1 MTERMCCEVS
11 QIIKKN
17 IKSDINI
24 VNDIVTDILL
34 SIDKKIGEDNL
45 FNIKLILSELIVN
58 SIKHG
63 NNNDCEKNISIFLLV
78 EDRWVEI
85 NVCDEG
91 KGFMYSKNLD
101 PCTYCET
108 GRGLLLVE
116 GLSDL
121 FLVCKNSI
129 TSIKYFE

>member
-1 MTERMCCEVS
+1 MS
-11 QIIKKN
+11 QIIKKS

-24 VNDIVTDILL
+24 MNDIVTDIIL

-63 NNNDCEKNISIFLLV
+63 NNNDIEKDIFISLFI
-78 EDRWVEI
+78 DDKWVEI
-85 NVCDEG
+85 SVSDEG

-101 PCTYCET
+101 PCTFCES

-121 FLVCKNSI
+121 FIVCKNII
-129 TSIKYFE
+129 TSIKYI

>member
-17 IKSDINI
+17 IKSDISI
-24 VNDIVTDILL
+24 MNDIVTDIIL

-58 SIKHG
+58 SIIHG
-63 NNNDCEKNISIFLLV
+63 NNNDSDKNIFIYLFI
-78 EDRWVEI
+78 DDKWIEI
-85 NVCDEG
+85 SVSDEG
-91 KGFMYSKNLD
+91 EGFKYSKNLE
-101 PCTYCET
+101 PCTFCES

-116 GLSDL
+116 GLSDH
-121 FLVCKNSI
+121 FIVYKNFI
-129 TSIKYFE
+129 TSIKYI

>member
-1 MTERMCCEVS
+1 MC

-24 VNDIVTDILL
+24 INDVVAEIIF

-45 FNIKLILSELIVN
+45 FNVKLILSELIIN

-63 NNNDCEKNISIFLLV
+63 NNNDREKNIFISLFI
-78 EDRWVEI
+78 EDKWIEI
-85 NVCDEG
+85 SVSDEG
-91 KGFMYSKNLD
+91 KGFAYSRNLD
-101 PCTYCET
+101 PCTYCES

-116 GLSDL
+116 GLSDM
-121 FLVCKNSI
+121 FIVCENII
-129 TSIKYFE
+129 TSIKYI

>member
-1 MTERMCCEVS
+1 MTQRMCCVVS

-24 VNDIVTDILL
+24 MNDIVNDILL

-63 NNNDCEKNISIFLLV
+63 NNNDRDKNISICLFIE
-78 EDRWVEI
+78 EDWVEI
-85 NVCDEG
+85 SVSDEG
-91 KGFMYSKNLD
+91 QGFMYSKNLD
-101 PCTYCET
+101 PCTFCET

-116 GLSDL
+116 GLSDI

-129 TSIKYFE
+129 TSIKYF

>member
-1 MTERMCCEVS
+1 MS
-11 QIIKKN
+11 QIIKKS

-24 VNDIVTDILL
+24 INDIVTDIIL

-45 FNIKLILSELIVN
+45 FNIKLILSELIIN

-63 NNNDCEKNISIFLLV
+63 NNNDIEKNIFISLFI
-78 EDRWVEI
+78 DDNCVEI
-85 NVCDEG
+85 SVSDEG
-91 KGFMYSKNLD
+91 QGFMYSKNLD
-101 PCTYCET
+101 PCTFCES

-121 FLVCKNSI
+121 FIVCKNII
-129 TSIKYFE
+129 TSIKYI